1 MLNTGQISMAWRLVL
16 IVLVGLLTACSGVGI
31 EPNKELVQKA
41 IALQMQQTQQQL
53 QQQVRDLEI
62 KHVKIAQKQPIT
74 IQDLPG
80 YRVKGTYDLKIKLA
94 KQQLSQQQNPF
105 EVYLQRQKEGKTW
118 RLALPQFS
126 TNGVPSW
133 LTYLIP

>member
-1 MLNTGQISMAWRLVL
+1 MARRLVL
-16 IVLVGLLTACSGVGI
+16 IVLVGLLTACSGVGM
-31 EPNKELVQKA
+31 EANRELVQKA

-53 QQQVRDLEI
+53 QQQVRDFDI
-62 KHVKIAQKQPIT
+62 KHIKIAQKQPIS

-80 YRVKGTYDLKIKLA
+80 YRVQGTYDLKIKLP
-94 KQQLSQQQNPF
+94 KQQLTQQKNPF

-126 TNGVPSW
+126 PNGVSSW
-133 LTYLIP
+133 FTYLIP